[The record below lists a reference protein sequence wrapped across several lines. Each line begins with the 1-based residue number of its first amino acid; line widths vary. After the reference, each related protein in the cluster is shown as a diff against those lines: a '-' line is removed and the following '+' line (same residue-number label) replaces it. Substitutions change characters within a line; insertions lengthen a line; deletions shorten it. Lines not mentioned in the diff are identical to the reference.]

1 MGGCTMG
8 ELCTTPGDTR
18 RGTGRVI
25 GIGVLAT
32 ATITVATGM
41 HGHGGQLLSAL
52 SSSRLGIFQPMGP
65 DIATSAQ
72 AMASI
77 IADTIIAVGG
87 GSF

>member
-1 MGGCTMG
+1 
-8 ELCTTPGDTR
+8 
-18 RGTGRVI
+18 
-25 GIGVLAT
+25 
-32 ATITVATGM
+32 M